1 VSYRHQGGHT
11 EIDVIRFVHACSSRG
26 YNGTILNAAV
36 ILVRPTLAEK
46 VYAAGEGSGVS
57 KPDVRSCVDGHVPMQ
72 WILVAFDKAN
82 SLCYLALL
90 RCSFAEFSGISL
102 FVSFF

>member
-1 VSYRHQGGHT
+1 ML
-11 EIDVIRFVHACSSRG
+11 HAREVVLANLMS
-26 YNGTILNAAV
+26 AAAWMV
-36 ILVRPTLAEK
+36 M
-46 VYAAGEGSGVS
+46 Y
-57 KPDVRSCVDGHVPMQ
+57 PMQ

-82 SLCYLALL
+82 SLCCLALL

>member
-1 VSYRHQGGHT
+1 
-11 EIDVIRFVHACSSRG
+11 
-26 YNGTILNAAV
+26 
-36 ILVRPTLAEK
+36 
-46 VYAAGEGSGVS
+46 VYAAGQGSGVS

-82 SLCYLALL
+82 SLCYLALQ

-102 FVSFF
+102 FVSFFVDQQS